1 MIRDEG
7 AFACALSALDRGEF
21 ANADAEFSALLALD
35 GLSAADRAF
44 LVNKRGVARIG
55 LERRELARADF
66 EEALR
71 VKASHAPALT
81 NLGNLL
87 LEEGDFEAAIERYRN
102 AIDADPEYAV
112 AHLNLSV
119 AYKRTG
125 RRAEA
130 VRELRAAQ
138 RLEGRAASA
147 SRFWRRVRRT

>member
-1 MIRDEG
+1 M
-7 AFACALSALDRGEF
+7 SALDRGDF
-21 ANADAEFSALLALD
+21 ANADAEFSALLAQESLN
-35 GLSAADRAF
+35 AADRAF

-71 VKASHAPALT
+71 IKTLHAPALT

-87 LEEGDFEAAIERYRN
+87 LEDGDFEGAISRYRKAIE
-102 AIDADPEYAV
+102 ADPDYPI
-112 AHLNLSV
+112 AHLNLGV

-130 VRELRAAQ
+130 VRELRTAQ